1 MRRFRSLFKLS
12 FVMLV
17 IFLLIFKLKNSD
29 VRAEDTS
36 GLNVEIYN
44 NNSWVENNKY
54 MYHYDMVI
62 TNEGD
67 EDVNGWEMSVRI
79 PGENIQVTCEWNIH
93 CVVNGDVIV
102 ITPKEEYFK
111 HISSGQSINNMGLI
125 ISSDTEIV
133 DGNAGS
139 YTVTEDRHKPPK
151 PSTEPPMETPT
162 EPPTELVT
170 DPITEAPTEPVTEP
184 TTEAPTEPIT
194 ETPTTEAPTEPVT
207 EPATEVPIEP
217 TTEQTT
223 EAVTESPTD
232 EPTEDKPEG
241 AVEIRRDG
249 KYYLHIGTTYYLAPG
264 QWMCSREDNECIAQG
279 GNVFYIRVDGTYE
292 FTIIEE

>member
-1 MRRFRSLFKLS
+1 M
-12 FVMLV
+12 
-17 IFLLIFKLKNSD
+17 
-29 VRAEDTS
+29 ET
-36 GLNVEIYN
+36 
-44 NNSWVENNKY
+44 
-54 MYHYDMVI
+54 
-62 TNEGD
+62 
-67 EDVNGWEMSVRI
+67 
-79 PGENIQVTCEWNIH
+79 
-93 CVVNGDVIV
+93 
-102 ITPKEEYFK
+102 YFK
-111 HISSGQSINNMGLI
+111 HISSGQSINDMGLI

-139 YTVTEDRHKPPK
+139 YTVTEDRYKLPK

-162 EPPTELVT
+162 EPPTEPVT
-170 DPITEAPTEPVTEP
+170 DPITEAPTEPTTEAPTELVTEP

-194 ETPTTEAPTEPVT
+194 ETPTTEAPTEPAT

-292 FTIIEE
+292 FTRIEE

>member
-1 MRRFRSLFKLS
+1 
-12 FVMLV
+12 MLV

-102 ITPKEEYFK
+102 ITPMGEYFK
-111 HISSGQSINNMGLI
+111 HISSGQSIKDMGLI

-133 DGNAGS
+133 DDNVGS

-151 PSTEPPMETPT
+151 PSTEPPMENPT
-162 EPPTELVT
+162 EPPTEPVT

-194 ETPTTEAPTEPVT
+194 EIPTTEAPTEPVT
-207 EPATEVPIEP
+207 EPATEVPTEP

-292 FTIIEE
+292 FTRIEE

>member
-1 MRRFRSLFKLS
+1 
-12 FVMLV
+12 MLV
-17 IFLLIFKLKNSD
+17 IFLLIFKFKNSD

-67 EDVNGWEMSVRI
+67 EDVNGWEIPVRI

-102 ITPKEEYFK
+102 ITPMGEYFK

-139 YTVTEDRHKPPK
+139 TIVTQDK
-151 PSTEPPMETPT
+151 
-162 EPPTELVT
+162 T
-170 DPITEAPTEPVTEP
+170 DTPTEPVTEP
-184 TTEAPTEPIT
+184 TTEAPT
-194 ETPTTEAPTEPVT
+194 
-207 EPATEVPIEP
+207 
-217 TTEQTT
+217 
-223 EAVTESPTD
+223 D

-241 AVEIRRDG
+241 YVEIRRDG

-279 GNVFYIRVDGTYE
+279 GNAFYIRVDGTYE
-292 FTIIEE
+292 FTRIEE

>member
-17 IFLLIFKLKNSD
+17 IILLIFKLKNSD

-67 EDVNGWEMSVRI
+67 EDVNGWEMSVQI

-93 CVVNGDVIV
+93 CVVNGDIIV
-102 ITPKEEYFK
+102 ITPKGEYFK

-151 PSTEPPMETPT
+151 PSTEPPMEPPT
-162 EPPTELVT
+162 EPPTEPVT

-223 EAVTESPTD
+223 EAVTESPID

-249 KYYLHIGTTYYLAPG
+249 KYYLHIGTKYYLAPG

-292 FTIIEE
+292 FTRIEE

>member
-1 MRRFRSLFKLS
+1 MRRWRTLFKLS

-36 GLNVEIYN
+36 GINVEIYN

-67 EDVNGWEMSVRI
+67 EDVNGWEISVRI
-79 PGENIQVTCEWNIH
+79 PGENIQVTCEWNIN
-93 CVVNGDVIV
+93 CAVNGDRIV
-102 ITPKEEYFK
+102 ITPEGEYFK
-111 HISSGQSINNMGLI
+111 HISSGKSINDMGLI

-133 DGNAGS
+133 
-139 YTVTEDRHKPPK
+139 
-151 PSTEPPMETPT
+151 
-162 EPPTELVT
+162 
-170 DPITEAPTEPVTEP
+170 EP
-184 TTEAPTEPIT
+184 TTEAPTES
-194 ETPTTEAPTEPVT
+194 TTEAPTEPVT
-207 EPATEVPIEP
+207 EVPTEV
-217 TTEQTT
+217 
-223 EAVTESPTD
+223 
-232 EPTEDKPEG
+232 PTEDKPEG
-241 AVEIRRDG
+241 VVEIRRDG

-292 FTIIEE
+292 FTRLEK

>member
-67 EDVNGWEMSVRI
+67 EDVNGWEISVRI
-79 PGENIQVTCEWNIH
+79 PGENIQVTCEWNIN
-93 CVVNGDVIV
+93 CAVNGDRIV
-102 ITPKEEYFK
+102 ITPEGEYFK
-111 HISSGQSINNMGLI
+111 HISSGKSINDMGLI

-133 DGNAGS
+133 EP
-139 YTVTEDRHKPPK
+139 TTEA
-151 PSTEPPMETPT
+151 PT
-162 EPPTELVT
+162 EST
-170 DPITEAPTEPVTEP
+170 TEAPTEPVTEP
-184 TTEAPTEPIT
+184 TTEV
-194 ETPTTEAPTEPVT
+194 TT
-207 EPATEVPIEP
+207 EP

-223 EAVTESPTD
+223 EPVTEVPT
-232 EPTEDKPEG
+232 EVPTEDKPEG
-241 AVEIRRDG
+241 VVEIRRDG

-292 FTIIEE
+292 FTRLEK

>member
-12 FVMLV
+12 FLMLV

-102 ITPKEEYFK
+102 ITPMGEYFK
-111 HISSGQSINNMGLI
+111 HISSGQSIKDMGLI

-133 DGNAGS
+133 DDNVGS

-162 EPPTELVT
+162 EPPTEPVT

-194 ETPTTEAPTEPVT
+194 ETLTTEAPTEPVT
-207 EPATEVPIEP
+207 EPATEVPTEP

-232 EPTEDKPEG
+232 EPTEDMPEG

-292 FTIIEE
+292 FTRIEE

>member
-1 MRRFRSLFKLS
+1 
-12 FVMLV
+12 MLV

-44 NNSWVENNKY
+44 NNSWVENSKY

-67 EDVNGWEMSVRI
+67 EDVNGWEISVRI
-79 PGENIQVTCEWNIH
+79 PGENVQVTCEWNIH

-102 ITPKEEYFK
+102 ITPKGEYFK
-111 HISSGQSINNMGLI
+111 HISSGQSINDMGLI
-125 ISSDTEIV
+125 ISSDIEIV
-133 DGNAGS
+133 DGNVGS
-139 YTVTEDRHKPPK
+139 TIVTQDKTDT
-151 PSTEPPMETPT
+151 STEPVT
-162 EPPTELVT
+162 E
-170 DPITEAPTEPVTEP
+170 PITEAPTEPPTGPITEP
-184 TTEAPTEPIT
+184 PTEPVTEPIT
-194 ETPTTEAPTEPVT
+194 ETPPTEAPTEPAT
-207 EPATEVPIEP
+207 EPPTEVPTEAPTEP
-217 TTEQTT
+217 TIEAPTEEQ
-223 EAVTESPTD
+223 
-232 EPTEDKPEG
+232 TEDKPEG
-241 AVEIRRDG
+241 YVEIRRDG

-292 FTIIEE
+292 FTRIEE